1 MAEEK
6 VSSDSLYDERGF
18 LHPTEE
24 EKKYDYSLTDLSFMQ
39 MWDRLS
45 AVGHSP
51 HVCCVQAM
59 KFCARRKERLGR
71 EKNNLKKD

>member
-1 MAEEK
+1 MDAEK
-6 VSSDSLYDERGF
+6 STSDSLYDENGF
-18 LHPTEE
+18 FHLTDE

-45 AVGHSP
+45 AAGHSP